1 MDYTKNHHLPQWVK
15 SDRIMMDDFNQ
26 MCRDIEAG
34 LNKSQSNISGVENR
48 LIERFAQTEQ
58 AMKTLAPK
66 SDMFSGLHRAAY
78 NHLNLL
84 NTMPTAHQL
93 GAFIQRFGTS
103 GGNGVNG
110 TVQRTDYAWMTHAP
124 ALLSLDNTRSSIQ
137 LRWNLNATS
146 RSMEV
151 YFTPP
156 YSGFLR
162 TMRVL
167 GTYKNYN
174 SACDVTFNVR
184 LKKGNTIL
192 DSRSAVRHFMKG
204 EGTLRE
210 TVDNVTR
217 DGYTIPLDMQV
228 FSGVTYTLDMVL
240 STVSILPEFTLDP
253 NGEDCLTFSGFD
265 VSTASVQQTISSGE
279 KRPGGLA
286 LVHYGAWAAG
296 GSPSLVWDGAAM
308 PTPSMIR
315 TIGNK
320 NNMPLLEAEFR
331 RSAEAPANST
341 IQLNMSCNSGGD
353 ICLYD
358 WGAILL

>member
-1 MDYTKNHHLPQWVK
+1 MEYTPNHHMPQWVK

-34 LNKSQSNISGVENR
+34 LNKNQSSVSGVENR
-48 LIERFAQTEQ
+48 LIERLTQTEK
-58 AMKTLAPK
+58 AMEALAPK
-66 SDMFSGLHRAAY
+66 TDMFQGLHRAAY

-84 NTMPTAHQL
+84 STQPDAHQL

-103 GGNGVNG
+103 GGSSVNG
-110 TVQRTDYAWMTHAP
+110 MVQRTDFAWMTHAP
-124 ALLSLDNTRSSIQ
+124 ALLSLENTRSTIK
-137 LRWNLNATS
+137 LRWSLNSIS

-156 YSGFLR
+156 YSGYLR

-184 LKKGNTIL
+184 LKKGNTIV
-192 DSRSAVRHFMKG
+192 DHRSSVRRISAG

-217 DGYTIPLDMQV
+217 DGYTIPLDMPV
-228 FSGVTYTLDMVL
+228 HSGVTYTLDLVL

-253 NGEDCLTFSGFD
+253 EGEDCLTFGGFD
-265 VSTASVQQTISSGE
+265 VSAASVRQTISSGE
-279 KRPGGLA
+279 ARPGGLA

-296 GSPSLVWDGAAM
+296 GTPSLVWDGVTMPAA
-308 PTPSMIR
+308 SVVR
-315 TIGNK
+315 TIGSRNDT
-320 NNMPLLEAEFR
+320 PLLEAEFR
-331 RSAEAPANST
+331 RSTEVPANST
-341 IQLNMSCNSGGD
+341 IQLNLSCNSGGD
-353 ICLYD
+353 VFLYD